1 MRERERERERERG
14 RQRAWSD
21 SRTINRSIWNG
32 QIFNFDFVDTT
43 CMRRVV
49 VVSLLPRLRLQR
61 ISQPDSL
68 ITAAKR
74 TIPEVKTPLS
84 LSHSFSLSLSLLLS
98 LYLSIAHHF
107 FIYHIVSNTYVTQ
120 VYYLNKLK
128 HSFYLYTR
136 PFLYL
141 SREHFSLGG
150 GGKYNCMDGPQ
161 F

>member
-1 MRERERERERERG
+1 MERERERERG
-14 RQRAWSD
+14 WSD

-49 VVSLLPRLRLQR
+49 VVSLLPRLWLQR

-74 TIPEVKTPLS
+74 TIPEVKTSLS
-84 LSHSFSLSLSLLLS
+84 LSHTLSYFLS